1 VDGEQKRSGNW
12 MPDGSVERVI
22 ARREYKETTPGQRV
36 EQAIT
41 LSAQLTRLAVRGRE
55 RAQGE
60 RA

>member
-1 VDGEQKRSGNW
+1 